1 MSSNLYLEM
10 KRHVSFESMKYVATR
25 LAKRTNNPFKWLD
38 NPKKENEEIPVLC
51 IYLSENMSSHII
63 S

>member
-1 MSSNLYLEM
+1 M

-51 IYLSENMSSHII
+51 IYLSENMLSHNI